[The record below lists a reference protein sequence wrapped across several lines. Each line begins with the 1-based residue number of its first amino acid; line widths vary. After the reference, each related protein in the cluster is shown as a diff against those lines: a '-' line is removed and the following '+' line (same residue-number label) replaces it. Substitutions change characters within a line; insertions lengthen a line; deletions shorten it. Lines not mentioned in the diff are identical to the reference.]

1 MLRVLFFLVLVFL
14 VGLGFAWLADRPGEM
29 VVTFDGYRYQ
39 VTLMVAAV
47 IVAALVAA
55 VMLGW
60 WLVKAIWNSPYTV
73 SRYFR
78 VRRRDRGYQALSTGM
93 IAAGA
98 GDAALARR
106 KNREALKLISS
117 DREPLLHLLDAQA
130 SLLEGDHDSAREKFK
145 AMLDDPETRL
155 LGLRGLYLEAERLG
169 ERQAARHYATQAAEI
184 APQLGWA
191 SESVLEE
198 RIAGGDWD
206 GALRLVEAQRGNRQV
221 EREHVNRRRAVLL
234 TAKAMSLVEADPLT
248 ARNAAQEA
256 VRLAPDFVPAALVAA
271 RAYIRQNDLRKAAKL
286 LETIW
291 KKSPH
296 PDVADL
302 YVHARPGDS
311 THDRLTRARKLQS
324 LKPNNPESNY
334 AVARAALEA
343 GEMDLARS
351 AAESVV
357 RQEPRER
364 AFLLMADIE
373 EASTGEQGRVREWL
387 SRALRAPRDAAWVA
401 DGYVSERWA
410 PFSPVTG
417 RIDAFEWK
425 VPVERAAQMI
435 EQDRD
440 ELQPAREA
448 LPTPVEAVADKPA
461 GKIVDAEKTAPDPAP
476 EQPKQAAPKSQ
487 PPASAPPSAAA
498 VPPAPAAKP
507 SDGAAAPAPAPAPV
521 SAPAPAGKGPDGKP
535 DAKPDAR
542 AEARAEAKAAPAEKP
557 VPRTPARPKPADNK
571 AAGAVMFVGPPDDPG
586 VDPEDIPGANGRPRL
601 F

>member
-1 MLRVLFFLVLVFL
+1 MLRVVFYLIPVFL
-14 VGLGFAWLADRPGEM
+14 IALGFAWLADRPGDM
-29 VVTFDGYRYQ
+29 VVTFNGYQYQ

-47 IVAALVAA
+47 IVAVLIAA
-55 VMLGW
+55 VMISW

-98 GDAALARR
+98 GDAALARK

-117 DREPLLHLLDAQA
+117 DREPLIHLLDAQT

-145 AMLDDPETRL
+145 AMLDDPEMRL
-155 LGLRGLYLEAERLG
+155 LGLRGLYLEAQRLG
-169 ERQAARHYATQAAEI
+169 ERQAARHYASQAADI

-198 RIAGGDWD
+198 RMAGGDWD
-206 GALRLVEAQRGNRQV
+206 GALRLVDAQRGNRQIQ
-221 EREHVNRRRAVLL
+221 RDHVNRRRAVLL

-248 ARNAAQEA
+248 ARNAGQEA
-256 VRLAPDFVPAALVAA
+256 VRLAPDFVPAAVVAA

-286 LETIW
+286 LETTW
-291 KKSPH
+291 RKSPH
-296 PDVADL
+296 PDVANL
-302 YVHARPGDS
+302 YVHARSGDS
-311 THDRLTRARKLQS
+311 VQDRLARAKKLQS
-324 LKPNNPESNY
+324 LKQNNPESNY

-343 GEMDLARS
+343 GEMKLARS
-351 AAESVV
+351 SAEAVI

-373 EASTGEQGRVREWL
+373 EAETGEQGRVREWL
-387 SRALRAPRDAAWVA
+387 SRALHAPRDAAWVA
-401 DGYVSERWA
+401 DGYVSDRWA

-425 VPVERAAQMI
+425 VPLERAAQMI
-435 EQDRD
+435 EQERD
-440 ELQPAREA
+440 GVTSVREA
-448 LPTPVEAVADKPA
+448 LPKPVDIVPDRPVDNIVEVDIAPEAQAESKPQPQT
-461 GKIVDAEKTAPDPAP
+461 AEPAP
-476 EQPKQAAPKSQ
+476 
-487 PPASAPPSAAA
+487 
-498 VPPAPAAKP
+498 
-507 SDGAAAPAPAPAPV
+507 
-521 SAPAPAGKGPDGKP
+521 
-535 DAKPDAR
+535 
-542 AEARAEAKAAPAEKP
+542 AKAAPVNAPDDKIEKRAEP
-557 VPRTPARPKPADNK
+557 AERPAPRATPRPKPTGGK
-571 AAGAVMFVGPPDDPG
+571 AAAEAVVFVGPPDDPG